1 MNYRVA
7 SLQKRLI
14 RRWKITNQLETVI
27 TKNGEVLFPSANWK
41 HDFSRLSYYVLL
53 DKIGHYDYILNVLV
67 NHKIF
72 FGWLI
77 PLGTVDKYRTRPI
90 ADSKPFYCTTFVWKS
105 QLYMTMIWTFLG
117 SRHSLD
123 SYNLCRASD
132 IAAEGSIIKVF
143 SMTKCDP
150 NSFFHF

>member
-1 MNYRVA
+1 M
-7 SLQKRLI
+7 
-14 RRWKITNQLETVI
+14 
-27 TKNGEVLFPSANWK
+27 
-41 HDFSRLSYYVLL
+41 L

-90 ADSKPFYCTTFVWKS
+90 ADSKPFHCTTFDWKS

-117 SRHSLD
+117 SRHSSLD

-132 IAAEGSIIKVF
+132 IAAEGTTFNVF
-143 SMTKCDP
+143 SMTKFDP
-150 NSFFHF
+150 NFVISKIFLGFIDRGGKHYNNLPREGRDIRL